1 MTPSTCA
8 ATKAQRNSSTLVHRA
23 NTIIR
28 RLTDWKSWE
37 KLPGVELDSNGVP
50 FFSDTRSQQAH
61 SCNTAVDMD
70 ANGKKL
76 TWRTAL
82 ASQEGHIWLTKH
94 GEEITRLFE
103 SHTMKLRHRHTIPAN
118 KKTAYY
124 NPQVRT
130 KIKSGNLDYR
140 VRGTIGGNRVDYD
153 GDTAAHTAS
162 MQLIKILLNSVVSDG
177 AKFMTADIK
186 DFYLGTPLPSPEY
199 MRIELKDIPED
210 VIKKYDM
217 RSYAHNNA
225 VVVEINKGIYGLAS
239 LHRIVLFST

>member
-1 MTPSTCA
+1 M
-8 ATKAQRNSSTLVHRA
+8 
-23 NTIIR
+23 
-28 RLTDWKSWE
+28 
-37 KLPGVELDSNGVP
+37 ELDSNGVP

-118 KKTAYY
+118 KKPAYY
-124 NPQVRT
+124 IPQVRT

-199 MRIELKDIPED
+199 MCIELNDIPED
-210 VIKKYDM
+210 VIEK
-217 RSYAHNNA
+217 SYAHNNA
-225 VVVEINKGIYGLAS
+225 VVVEAFMAYHRLAS